1 MELASAIEGARH
13 TAQQVTWTYDDG
25 TTVNLTGATITG
37 YKRDRRTGE
46 VTALD
51 GTLTITDAANG
62 VFTWAYGE
70 NDVAEPG
77 IYSVQ
82 FVATFGTD
90 DVEKSLPGIWR
101 VHDAYDDEV
110 EQGD

>member
-25 TTVNLTGATITG
+25 TAVDLTGATITG
-37 YKRDRRTGE
+37 YKRDRRIGE

-51 GTLTITDAANG
+51 GTLQAADAANG
-62 VFTWAYGE
+62 VFLWTYGE

-82 FVATFGTD
+82 FVATFDED
-90 DVEKSLPGIWR
+90 DMEESLPGIWR